1 MRVVEIFSS
10 IEGEGKR
17 AGRLCTFIR
26 LAGCNLRCSYC
37 DTAYALKFTDGE
49 EMSPEEILDDVCRR
63 SKSNLVTLTG
73 GEPLARDIREVREL
87 LRQLTENGFEVN
99 VETNGSIDVNRFRM
113 PGVFFTVDYKCLSSG
128 MSMQMQP
135 DFELML
141 TSEDVVKYVVGSHQD
156 LVGAL
161 GHYKLHVKSTGVAV
175 YVSPVFGE
183 IQPKEIVQFM
193 QEFTLSTWHI
203 QLQIHKFIWDPNM
216 RGV

>member
-63 SKSNLVTLTG
+63 SESNLVTLTG
-73 GEPLARDIREVREL
+73 GEPLARDVREVHEL
-87 LRQLTENGFEVN
+87 LRQLTEKGFEVN

-128 MSMQMQP
+128 MSTHMQP

-141 TSEDVVKYVVGSHQD
+141 TSEDVVKYVVGSYQD
-156 LVGAL
+156 LLGAL
-161 GHYKLHVKSTGVAV
+161 GHYKLHVKATGAAV

-193 QEFTLSTWHI
+193 QKFTLSTWRI

>member
-37 DTAYALKFTDGE
+37 DTSYALKFTDGE
-49 EMSPEEILDDVCRR
+49 EMSVEEILNEVYHKRVSD
-63 SKSNLVTLTG
+63 LVTLTG
-73 GEPLARDIREVREL
+73 GEPLARDIPEVREL
-87 LRQLTENGFEVN
+87 LWQLTEEGFEVN

-113 PGVFFTVDYKCLSSG
+113 PGVFFTVDYKCASSG
-128 MSMQMQP
+128 MAMQMQP
-135 DFELML
+135 NFELML
-141 TSEDVVKYVVGSHQD
+141 TSEDVVKYVVGNYQD
-156 LVGAL
+156 LLGAL
-161 GHYKLHVKSTGVAV
+161 GHYKLHVRTTGAAI
-175 YVSPVFGE
+175 YVSPVFGK

-193 QEFTLSTWHI
+193 QQFMLSTWRI
-203 QLQIHKFIWDPNM
+203 QLQMHKFIWDPNM